1 MLVHFNTKNSTI
13 DGNTLST
20 MESKALKR
28 FARYFA
34 NEAEGD
40 TTLSIK
46 VADKKFRYKVELTL
60 PYYGFVLRT
69 ETYDDVSPIAA
80 LDKSMDAME
89 RRMSKSKT
97 KIQNKKHQ
105 VIELAPPAIPDEEQ
119 DPDVYPVVRIKS
131 YEMKPMSIQDAI
143 LNMNN
148 LGHSFY
154 TFLNK
159 ESGKISTV
167 YKRNEDDYGMIEPI

>member
-13 DGNTLST
+13 DGNTLNV

-34 NEAEGD
+34 NEAD
-40 TTLSIK
+40 DATVLSIK
-46 VADKKFRYKVELTL
+46 IADKKFRYKVELTL

-69 ETYDDVSPIAA
+69 ETYDDMSPLAA

-105 VIELAPPAIPDEEQ
+105 PIELAPPPVPEEEA
-119 DPDVYPVVRIKS
+119 DPAVYPVVRIKS
-131 YEMKPMSIQDAI
+131 YEMKPMSVQDAI
-143 LNMNN
+143 LYMNN

-154 TFLNK
+154 TFHN
-159 ESGKISTV
+159 EETGKISTV
-167 YKRNEDDYGMIEPI
+167 YRRNEDDYGMIEPL

>member
-13 DGNTLST
+13 DGNTLNT

-46 VADKKFRYKVELTL
+46 IADKKFRYKVELTL

-89 RRMSKSKT
+89 RRMAKSKT

-105 VIELAPPAIPDEEQ
+105 VIEIAPPIIAEEEE
-119 DPDVYPVVRIKS
+119 PDVYPIVRIKS
-131 YEMKPMSIQDAI
+131 YEMKPMSVQDAI

-154 TFLNK
+154 TFHN
-159 ESGKISTV
+159 EETGKISTV
-167 YKRNEDDYGMIEPI
+167 YKRTEDDYGMIEPL

>member
-46 VADKKFRYKVELTL
+46 IADKKFRYKVELTL

-89 RRMSKSKT
+89 RRMAKSKT

-105 VIELAPPAIPDEEQ
+105 IIEIAPPITEEEE
-119 DPDVYPVVRIKS
+119 PDVYPIVRIKS
-131 YEMKPMSIQDAI
+131 YEMKPISVQDAI

-154 TFLNK
+154 TFLN
-159 ESGKISTV
+159 EETGKISTV
-167 YKRNEDDYGMIEPI
+167 YKRTEDDYGMIEPL

>member
-13 DGNTLST
+13 DGNALNI

-34 NEAEGD
+34 NEAESD
-40 TTLSIK
+40 TTLTIK
-46 VADKKFRYKVELTL
+46 IADKKLSYKVELTL

-69 ETYDDVSPIAA
+69 ETYDDTSPIAA
-80 LDKSMDAME
+80 LDKGMDAME
-89 RRMSKSKT
+89 RRMAKSKT

-105 VIELAPPAIPDEEQ
+105 TIEFAPVIEAEEE
-119 DPDVYPVVRIKS
+119 PDVYPIVRIKS
-131 YEMKPMSIQDAI
+131 YEMKPMSVQDAI

-154 TFLNK
+154 TFLNE
-159 ESGKISTV
+159 ESGKFSTV
-167 YKRNEDDYGMIEPI
+167 YRRNEEEYGMIEPI

>member
-1 MLVHFNTKNSTI
+1 MLVHFNTKNSTV

-20 MESKALKR
+20 MENKALKR

-46 VADKKFRYKVELTL
+46 IADKKFRYKVELTL

-89 RRMSKSKT
+89 RRMAKSKT

-105 VIELAPPAIPDEEQ
+105 VIEIAPPIIAEEEE
-119 DPDVYPVVRIKS
+119 PDVYPIVRIKS
-131 YEMKPMSIQDAI
+131 YEMKPISVQDAI

-154 TFLNK
+154 TFLN
-159 ESGKISTV
+159 EETGKISTV
-167 YKRNEDDYGMIEPI
+167 YKRTEDDYGMIEPL

>member
-20 MESKALKR
+20 MESKAIKR

-69 ETYDDVSPIAA
+69 ETYDDASPIAA

-89 RRMSKSKT
+89 RRMAKSKT

-105 VIELAPPAIPDEEQ
+105 PIAPVAFTIPEEEE
-119 DPDVYPVVRIKS
+119 DPETYPIVRIKS
-131 YEMKPMSIQDAI
+131 YEMKPMSVQDAI

-148 LGHSFY
+148 LGHGFY
-154 TFLNK
+154 TFLNE
-159 ESGKISTV
+159 ESGKFSTV

>member
-40 TTLSIK
+40 TILSIK
-46 VADKKFRYKVELTL
+46 IADKKFRYKVELTL

-89 RRMSKSKT
+89 RRMAKSKT

-105 VIELAPPAIPDEEQ
+105 IIEIAPPITEEEE
-119 DPDVYPVVRIKS
+119 PDVYPIVRIKS
-131 YEMKPMSIQDAI
+131 YEMKPISVQDAI

-154 TFLNK
+154 TFLN
-159 ESGKISTV
+159 EETGKISTV
-167 YKRNEDDYGMIEPI
+167 YKRTEDDYGMIEPL